1 MSTDDLCQQFC
12 ECLGSDELRSRV
24 YSIEGR
30 VNLFLSTRSSHT
42 AGSLIFHPN
51 CSINIELIEL
61 IIDSARFHR
70 HQRPTLERGLSI
82 HPVTLLCC
90 DVNVGKDWNL
100 SHLDW
105 VMGSCE
111 KVGKQ
116 FNIKSLMHVHRWSDA
131 ILNFINSL
139 CGFHT
144 LQLPHACEGRVNN
157 KKALITMRISIME
170 VYMGPCNFVVEKS
183 ICRASIF
190 IFVAALDGR
199 LNENWLFD
207 FNMMLVPWKANNK
220 LMHHGTPE
228 AIFS

>member
-12 ECLGSDELRSRV
+12 ACLGSDELRSRV

-139 CGFHT
+139 RFFT
-144 LQLPHACEGRVNN
+144 R
-157 KKALITMRISIME
+157 
-170 VYMGPCNFVVEKS
+170 
-183 ICRASIF
+183 
-190 IFVAALDGR
+190 
-199 LNENWLFD
+199 
-207 FNMMLVPWKANNK
+207 FNCLMLVKDVSITRKLWSLWEYQLWKFTWGLAILLSK
-220 LMHHGTPE
+220 SQSAVPRYLFSWLRLMGD
-228 AIFS
+228 